1 MEFAT
6 YRTAFFISALFA
18 LASDANAGVKISRLD
33 CGHEPKAISLASFS
47 DTMSFQELKLPL
59 TYSCYLIR
67 NGDKY
72 LLWDTGL
79 QVGEGVEAPDL
90 SIEDQLKL
98 GGLTARE
105 ITYVGLSHYHYDHTG
120 QLSNFS
126 GSTLLIGK
134 DDWDLLQSSASPPGV
149 SPNGI
154 SRWRTP
160 FSPWLNGTSALVS
173 ISRADHDVF
182 GDGQVRILALP
193 GHTPGH
199 QALLVK
205 LERRGYVLLS
215 GDVAHFL
222 ENLADNGV
230 PTWNTNRADSLA
242 SLDRF
247 RKIAAKLEA
256 EVIIQHD
263 PRDVNLLPEFPS
275 FAE

>member
-1 MEFAT
+1 MHFAI
-6 YRTAFFISALFA
+6 YGTALLIAALFA
-18 LASDANAGVKISRLD
+18 PSSDANAGVTISRLD
-33 CGHEPKAISLASFS
+33 CGQEPQAISLASFS

-79 QVGEGVEAPDL
+79 QLGEGVEAPHR
-90 SIEDQLKL
+90 SIEGQLKL
-98 GGLTARE
+98 GGINPRQ

-120 QLSNFS
+120 QLANFS
-126 GSTLLIGK
+126 NSTLLIGK
-134 DDWDLLQSSASPPGV
+134 DDWNLVQSSDNPPGV

-154 SRWRTP
+154 SRWRAP
-160 FSPWLNGTSALVS
+160 FSPWLSGSSTLISVS
-173 ISRADHDVF
+173 GADHDVF
-182 GDGQVRILALP
+182 GDGRVRILSMP

-205 LERRGYVLLS
+205 LERRGHVLLS
-215 GDVAHFL
+215 GDVAHFR
-222 ENLADNGV
+222 ENLVDNGI

-247 RKIAAKLEA
+247 KKIAAKLKA